1 MILDTN
7 AVSALFEGDPAL
19 AERLAVADRH
29 HLPVIV
35 IGEYRYGLMRSR
47 HRRNLSWLLDSLI
60 RESIVLRIDETTA
73 QTYAEVRD
81 ELRTHGRP
89 IPENDVWIAAL
100 ARQHGEPVVSRD
112 RHFEAVQGLRIVDWS
127 SDEPREIQT

>member
-7 AVSALFEGDPAL
+7 AVSALLRGDPDL
-19 AERLAVADRH
+19 ADLLGSSERH

-47 HRRNLSWLLDSLI
+47 HRQALTAFLETLI
-60 RESIVLRIDETTA
+60 RESLVLRVDDVTTVH
-73 QTYAEVRD
+73 YAAVRN
-81 ELRTHGRP
+81 ELREAGRP

-100 ARQHGEPVVSRD
+100 ARQHAQPVVSRD
-112 RHFEAVQGLRIVDWS
+112 EHFDGAAGVERLAW
-127 SDEPREIQT
+127 

>member
-7 AVSALFEGDPAL
+7 AVSALLGGDPAL
-19 AERLAVADRH
+19 AERLANADHH

-35 IGEYRYGLMRSR
+35 IGEYRYGLLRSR
-47 HRRNLSWLLDSLI
+47 HRRNLALLLDSLV
-60 RESIVLRIDETTA
+60 RESIVLRVDETTA

-81 ELRTHGRP
+81 ELRAHGRP

-100 ARQHGEPVVSRD
+100 ARQHDEPVVSRD
-112 RHFEAVQGLRIVDWS
+112 RHFDAVKGLGTVTW
-127 SDEPREIQT
+127 